1 MDPIS
6 AIASC
11 FTILQLLGTA
21 KSLSSTSRH
30 ALKNIDSI
38 RTEVDS
44 LQSILQDLDDQEYKS
59 FRIEQA
65 MIRCEK
71 DLNPLCKKLEYI
83 NSSCDR
89 IKRFKWFLV
98 DEEVNGFLASVRGT
112 RDNLL
117 LAMSTSQLAM
127 NTSQLIMNSST
138 S

>member
-1 MDPIS
+1 
-6 AIASC
+6 
-11 FTILQLLGTA
+11 
-21 KSLSSTSRH
+21 
-30 ALKNIDSI
+30 
-38 RTEVDS
+38 
-44 LQSILQDLDDQEYKS
+44 
-59 FRIEQA
+59 